1 MAYKPSEKQNQRLKE
16 AVKNFNRVITEL
28 NKQYGSGDS
37 APVIPEKR
45 SMTDI
50 KKNVSNY
57 NEFRRELAALNRINK
72 AKASDIVEFTN
83 VKMTRYDVRELKNNI
98 RQANKQRAAF
108 RDIIGY
114 DETRTDTENLRERKM
129 PDLKYLNKSQVE
141 HIIESAAS
149 EALSKGQLERIKQL
163 KENYKQGLRENF
175 TKSQAKRMITMVNK
189 MDDIKFAN
197 AYMNDELEDLTFI
210 YGPEKGKAARVRNK
224 LRTATK

>member
-16 AVKNFNRVITEL
+16 AVKNFNRVITQL

-72 AKASDIVEFTN
+72 AKATDIVEFNN

-98 RQANKQRAAF
+98 RQANKQRAKF

-149 EALSKGQLERIKQL
+149 EALSKGQLERIKRL

-189 MDDIKFAN
+189 MDDIQFAN

-224 LRTATK
+224 LRTGSK